1 MNLLERIP
9 DGLVSIGLDAP
20 TLLAFKSHAALPTDS
35 DWTESDALLQSYLLS
50 AERQV
55 DELSGYPYRVRSFT
69 YTMESLGWYVPP
81 GGLYRNVR
89 GHIIPTR
96 LVAFDFPMR
105 PVTGTPTLTCLDLNN
120 VTTTYTAGVDFNVIG
135 ANSIRPHG
143 IFTNGFVLPSVYG
156 VAYPFTLTFSAGGG
170 IDAAIALICIFE
182 YAAAYYR
189 SPESAGEKLSYISQV
204 FDANISALTPERI

>member
-20 TLLAFKSHAALPTDS
+20 TLLAFKSHAALPTDP

-55 DELSGYPYRVRSFT
+55 DEMSGYPYRSRSFA
-69 YTMESLGWYVPP
+69 YTMEHLEWYVPKS
-81 GGLYRNVR
+81 YRR
-89 GHIIPTR
+89 HWDRFTFPTR

-105 PVTGTPTLTCLDLNN
+105 PVTGTPTLACLDPNN

-143 IFTNGFVLPSVYG
+143 IFTNGFILPSVYG